1 MVWRFLVAMASTSGT
16 KEWSAHLKFYREKC
30 DSRLSNRKYGFPKDC
45 INNFFDFY
53 HGWKLR
59 IDSAISDKE
68 AFFLWSYLTLVK
80 IKHGK
85 SEILPEALEWAES
98 FLLEISFQSHHFSLW
113 LEKTLNDYY
122 DEIMSIFIFS
132 DTENYKSV
140 ISLVRF

>member
-80 IKHGK
+80 IKHWN
-85 SEILPEALEWAES
+85 SSWCVR
-98 FLLEISFQSHHFSLW
+98 
-113 LEKTLNDYY
+113 
-122 DEIMSIFIFS
+122 MSRIFS
-132 DTENYKSV
+132 SGDLISIPSFFIVTGENSEWLLWWNYVNFYFFWYWK
-140 ISLVRF
+140 L